1 MTNLFKISTTD
12 LTPWEDTAKH
22 AVNREDV
29 YEEWTDG
36 NWIDHRVIA
45 RTRITGTVVLSFA
58 RPADWTA
65 FLTLLN
71 TAKDPEGFYQIS
83 VYCSNTG
90 TTESINAYLTID
102 GVTKW
107 DLTSPRIHQG
117 VTIGIVGR

>member
-1 MTNLFKISTTD
+1 MTNLFVIGSTD
-12 LTPWEDTAKH
+12 LTPWEQTDKH
-22 AVNREDV
+22 DVNRDDV

-45 RTRITGTVVLSFA
+45 RTRISGKVILSFS

-65 FLTLLN
+65 FLSLMT
-71 TAKDPEGFYQIS
+71 TAKDPDGFYSIR

-107 DLTSPRIHQG
+107 DLTTPRMHQT
-117 VTIGIVGR
+117 VTINIVGR